1 MNTFRKIIAII
12 FAAAAILTTVIA
24 LFLFNTE
31 RMLFDSRFY
40 KNVLA
45 QQNAYELIYSVLP
58 LKQIENQSPSRN
70 TCVNYSGGAAPQPP
84 VEPTG
89 NTLQF
94 QDVPSEEL
102 WRQAFTPAEVKKLAE
117 AALDQ
122 LFGYLNGT
130 EDNPCLSM
138 APLKQNLINL
148 GEQYGGLVSA
158 IPDYVSMLPWDPSS
172 GNTLAGDN
180 SNPAL
185 HPATQSA
192 TASHLPVVHDGVHCP
207 QMGGMV
213 GVVGSSFI
221 GIRYPDNPPR
231 LMGGEFFGCLPRFN
245 ACA

>member
-24 LFLFNTE
+24 LFLFNAE

-45 QQNAYELIYSVLP
+45 QQNAYERIYSVLP

-89 NTLQF
+89 NTSQF

-172 GNTLAGDN
+172 E
-180 SNPAL
+180 PC
-185 HPATQSA
+185 
-192 TASHLPVVHDGVHCP
+192 ASSCDSVCYCL
-207 QMGGMV
+207 
-213 GVVGSSFI
+213 SF
-221 GIRYPDNPPR
+221 
-231 LMGGEFFGCLPRFN
+231 
-245 ACA
+245 ACCS